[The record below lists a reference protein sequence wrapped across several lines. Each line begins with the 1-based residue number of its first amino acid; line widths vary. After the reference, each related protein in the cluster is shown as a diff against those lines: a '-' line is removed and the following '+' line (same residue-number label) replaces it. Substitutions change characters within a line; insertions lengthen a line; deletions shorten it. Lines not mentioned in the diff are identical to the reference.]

1 MIIGCFALIEPFTPM
16 RRQFE
21 AIRELGFD
29 YADVTDNHSGAT
41 LGTEFGFSAS
51 LSLESHADDIMS
63 MVNEFNLTLT
73 AVCAHANLLDPSSP
87 ARYGTAEIIK
97 AIKLAHFLGIKQ
109 VITTEGDPKTAFGH
123 NLTNEQRIFSVQE
136 KLYEPVRWAA
146 RLGIDLLIEPHGV
159 LTDSVDGMRRLLD
172 ALGHEET
179 VGVNLDTGN
188 SWLGGAAPAEFIK
201 AFGPRIKHVH
211 WKDMPAEMAPQRG
224 TIFGCGMSVI
234 PLGDGVVGIEALVKD
249 LLAAGFNGPTTLE
262 IAGAE
267 AVKISAE
274 RLRQWA
280 GQ

>member
-21 AIRELGFD
+21 AIREMGFD

-41 LGTEFGFSAS
+41 LGTEFGFSAT
-51 LSLESHADDIMS
+51 LSLDSHADDILD
-63 MVNEFNLTLT
+63 MVNAFNLTLT

-97 AIKLAHFLGIKQ
+97 AIKLAHFLGVKQ

-123 NLTNEQRIFSVQE
+123 NLTDAQRVFAVQE
-136 KLYEPVRWAA
+136 KLHEPVRWAA
-146 RLGIDLLIEPHGV
+146 KLGIDLLLEPHGI

-172 ALGHEET
+172 ALGHEDT

-188 SWLGGAAPAEFIK
+188 SWLGGADPAEFIK
-201 AFGPRIKHVH
+201 VFGPRIKHVH
-211 WKDMPAEMAPQRG
+211 WKDMPAEMEPQRG
-224 TIFGCGMSVI
+224 KVYGCGMSII

-249 LLAAGFNGPTTLE
+249 LLDAGFDGPTTLE
-262 IAGAE
+262 IAGAD
-267 AVKISAE
+267 AVKTSAE